1 MPDTRTPKLDTD
13 QPPDRRPADAVERKE
28 RRDDRDNHPHDHR
41 GDPGDPDQMW
51 SGGSSAGF
59 EASHLKSGSTV
70 AVAAWDRTMLH
81 SRSGGTFAPTPLSTR
96 SQNGG
101 TSEAH
106 MSGNTPAHQNAGA
119 PLAPQPG
126 STPNR
131 SIIAIS
137 FRGCFGA

>member
-13 QPPDRRPADAVERKE
+13 QPPDRRIP
-28 RRDDRDNHPHDHR
+28 PHQEARSPSPR
-41 GDPGDPDQMW
+41 GTARWCTRG
-51 SGGSSAGF
+51 
-59 EASHLKSGSTV
+59 
-70 AVAAWDRTMLH
+70 
-81 SRSGGTFAPTPLSTR
+81 SGGTFAPTPLSTR